1 MEFLRMP
8 AYQLFLHPITGG
20 AIWGYVLAL
29 IYLRY
34 VRRFPQYKAH
44 FYAALAVLIYVAP
57 LFLTQ
62 HITFTHGVSCGLA
75 YVLTRLYDWVSFLV
89 ASSIRLEAKIF
100 WGILAFA

>member
-1 MEFLRMP
+1 MDFLRMP

-34 VRRFPQYKAH
+34 VRRFPQYKPH

-62 HITFTHGVSCGLA
+62 HISITHVLRIGLCPDPA
-75 YVLTRLYDWVSFLV
+75 L
-89 ASSIRLEAKIF
+89 
-100 WGILAFA
+100 

>member
-1 MEFLRMP
+1 MDFLRMP

-34 VRRFPQYKAH
+34 VRRFPQYKPH
-44 FYAALAVLIYVAP
+44 FYGALAILIYVAP

-62 HITFTHGVSCGLA
+62 HITFRHGVSCGLA
-75 YVLTRLYDWVSFLV
+75 YVLTRLYDYDRSQV
-89 ASSIRLEAKIF
+89 AS
-100 WGILAFA
+100 

>member
-44 FYAALAVLIYVAP
+44 FYGALAVLIYVAP
-57 LFLTQ
+57 LFLTR
-62 HITFTHGVSCGLA
+62 HINEIHGLTCGLA
-75 YVLTRLYDWVSFLV
+75 YVLTRLYHYDRSQV
-89 ASSIRLEAKIF
+89 AN
-100 WGILAFA
+100 